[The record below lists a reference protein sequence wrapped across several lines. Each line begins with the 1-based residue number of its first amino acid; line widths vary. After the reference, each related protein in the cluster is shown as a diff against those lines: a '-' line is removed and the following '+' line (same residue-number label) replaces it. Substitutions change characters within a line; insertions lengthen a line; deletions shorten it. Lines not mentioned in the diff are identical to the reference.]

1 MISIQNVAV
10 LFGADVLFEEVS
22 FLINRTDRIGLAGR
36 NGAGKSTLLK
46 IIKGINK
53 PTLGTVAVPRDATIG
68 YLPQEFQNN
77 SSLTVIEETRK
88 AFERVLELEKQINHL
103 NEQLSTRTD
112 YESDGYMKLIEDLN
126 DAQHHFQVLGGYE
139 MEEKVERILKGLGFD
154 QADFTR
160 KVSEFSGGWQMRIEL
175 AKILL
180 QQPDLILLDEP
191 TNHLDIESIIWL
203 EDFLVNY
210 PGAIMM
216 ISHDKTFL
224 DKITNRT
231 IEITNGTIQDY
242 KAAYS
247 KYLELRKER
256 REKLENAVKNQER
269 QIAQM
274 ERNIERFRAK
284 ASKASFAQSLMKKL
298 DKIERIEMDPEDV
311 TKINIRFPDSP
322 RSGKVVVTAE
332 NVAKS
337 YGDRQIIRPMT
348 FTVDAGDRIAFVGK
362 NGMGKTTLSRIIAKN
377 LDGDGK
383 LEYGH
388 NVHLG
393 YFAQHQ
399 THTLNGENTILAE
412 MEEAAQLSNQF
423 TQVRAIL
430 GAFLFSG
437 EDVDKK
443 IKVLSG
449 GEKSRLAMAKLLL
462 EPLNLLILDE
472 PTNHLDIVSKEVLK
486 NALMKYEGTL
496 IVVSHDRDFLKGLT
510 KKVFEFTPDGIKE
523 HLGDITEFLQK
534 RNAENFREFELN
546 KEKKA
551 AEPEPVK
558 SATNEDHEKKKF
570 IEKETRRVK
579 NAIQASEKKIAE
591 LEAKLK
597 EMDDRL
603 QSPEEYK
610 KLAGDKTF
618 FDSYD
623 TLKNNL
629 DREMQH
635 WERLLMEMESIQA

>member
-1 MISIQNVAV
+1 
-10 LFGADVLFEEVS
+10 
-22 FLINRTDRIGLAGR
+22 
-36 NGAGKSTLLK
+36 
-46 IIKGINK
+46 
-53 PTLGTVAVPRDATIG
+53 
-68 YLPQEFQNN
+68 
-77 SSLTVIEETRK
+77 
-88 AFERVLELEKQINHL
+88 
-103 NEQLSTRTD
+103 
-112 YESDGYMKLIEDLN
+112 
-126 DAQHHFQVLGGYE
+126 
-139 MEEKVERILKGLGFD
+139 
-154 QADFTR
+154 
-160 KVSEFSGGWQMRIEL
+160 MRIEL